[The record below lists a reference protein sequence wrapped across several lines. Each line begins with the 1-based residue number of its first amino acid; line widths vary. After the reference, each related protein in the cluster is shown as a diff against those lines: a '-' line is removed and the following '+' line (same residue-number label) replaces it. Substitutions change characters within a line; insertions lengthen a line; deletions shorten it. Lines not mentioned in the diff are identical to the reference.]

1 MENSISTTAPYTHD
15 DVNSK
20 TIVERIKR
28 HTEAYGLSE
37 GRKAYE
43 GTTVA
48 LGDKPWWDE
57 EVSRPLMAYF
67 KEERLREEREQR
79 ELELEKARAQ
89 AVQQTVYVSQPAAQ
103 TAMSFAPGTPPDV
116 GQINVGESFKAGYY
130 TSMSKP

>member
-89 AVQQTVYVSQPAAQ
+89 